1 MERIMQEQHQY
12 LKKNIVLKYI
22 LVRIHKV
29 SKINICRMIKCNLL
43 KFSFVLEHRIQS
55 NIFWLCKI
63 RFCNKIS
70 QMFSFL
76 PLTNNSVTIGL
87 RFLLL
92 SISAIISSR
101 TINDLR
107 FFLNYIIQYF
117 YKYQP
122 YHLSIQSNFQNH

>member
-1 MERIMQEQHQY
+1 
-12 LKKNIVLKYI
+12 
-22 LVRIHKV
+22 
-29 SKINICRMIKCNLL
+29 
-43 KFSFVLEHRIQS
+43 
-55 NIFWLCKI
+55 
-63 RFCNKIS
+63 
-70 QMFSFL
+70 MFSFL

-122 YHLSIQSNFQNH
+122 YHLSILIKSPKPLKLFNPVLSSLLIKD